1 MPASDRL
8 KVDPNAELRSFEP
21 LRVTL
26 ALGALLLGFLIPY
39 LLYLNHQVGERFGKL
54 RWQVPTR
61 VYARPLV
68 LRQGLAL
75 DAQTLK
81 TELDAASY
89 RDGDGQRPGTYARS
103 GARWLRGAYA
113 EADGLYATLA
123 RLTHPRHPG
132 RSAKR
137 GEPGPPR

>member
-1 MPASDRL
+1 MPRIQDEEDELYEEDDGGDAGGGSGWRRRL
-8 KVDPNAELRSFEP
+8 LVW
-21 LRVTL
+21 TL
-26 ALGALLLGFLIPY
+26 AAAALLLGFLIPY

-68 LRQGLAL
+68 LRQGLAM

-89 RDGDGQRPGTYARS
+89 RDGDGRRAGTYDRNGS
-103 GARWLRGAYA
+103 MGGWRRRYWR
-113 EADGLYATLA
+113 
-123 RLTHPRHPG
+123 
-132 RSAKR
+132 
-137 GEPGPPR
+137 